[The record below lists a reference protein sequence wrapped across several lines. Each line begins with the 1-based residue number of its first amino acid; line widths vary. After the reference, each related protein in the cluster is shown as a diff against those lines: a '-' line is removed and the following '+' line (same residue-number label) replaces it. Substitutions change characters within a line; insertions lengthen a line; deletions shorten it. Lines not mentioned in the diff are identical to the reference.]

1 MARVFLSHS
10 SRDNAAA
17 AWMKQWL
24 ETQGFDVP
32 FLDFD
37 KHAGIPP
44 GADWEKTLYRELTTC
59 QAILILQT
67 PNWEASRWCFAE
79 YIQAR
84 ALGKPILQ
92 VIESQEAGGLLPV
105 ASDLQRL
112 DLGQN
117 REQGLEQLRR
127 VLEELALYRQGG
139 FDWDPRRP
147 PFPGLMAFEAEDA
160 AVYFGRDQE
169 IAALA
174 ERLTMVRTYG
184 GPSLFVLLG
193 DSGSGKSSLLRAG
206 LLPRLAHGGRQW
218 LPLDPMR
225 PQSHPTQQ
233 LAQVLALGLGLGPDW
248 DIQVLQP
255 MLAAEAANR
264 LPAWLAH
271 VATDLRLKASAPE
284 ARLVLA
290 IDQAEELFTLV
301 EAEEMGRFLRILSA
315 AMATDLPFTAVLT
328 LRSEFLGRLQRAA
341 DLSVAF
347 ETMPLAP
354 MPLARIA
361 AVIEGPAQVAGLTV
375 EPGFVQAALA
385 DCRTEDALPLLAFA
399 LRELYERFGKS
410 RRFNLADYQSFGDVA
425 AGLTPLENSVRRAAD
440 GVLAALQPTDRQ
452 LRALQEAFVPA
463 MVRVNTQGDFVR
475 RPASWNDL
483 PPDAWPVLERL
494 VEARL
499 LVIRLRQPDGE
510 RMVEVAH
517 EALLRKWPLLTGWL
531 NGAKDFLVGHQQ
543 LEQGLRD
550 WQQANKPASALL
562 NGLMLSRAQHWLV
575 ERPQQMNA
583 DVRLFVQASLEA
595 DQSRQKRQRRRRKQ
609 VLVAL
614 MILSTVATIEAVTG
628 IFKKWKLQNTVYDAQ
643 AITQL
648 AIDPV
653 QSMLNALALI
663 GRIDP
668 KEAFEITV
676 KLTQATGLNSQIDSF
691 ATGQGAIWSNAQ
703 DSSGVGVTGGQ
714 DGTLRHW
721 RTGLPAGPAVATG
734 QGAVKNLL
742 QLEND
747 DLITAGTDGTLR
759 RWRQNQPLGP
769 PIPTGQGQVLSL
781 IRLNNGDWLS
791 GGLDGT
797 VKFWRHGQ
805 AMGPAI
811 QAQQGAVISLAQLP
825 NGEVISGG
833 REASLRRWREGKPLG
848 PPLATGQG
856 ELVSLIGMTNG
867 ELVSGGRDGSLRR
880 WRDGVP
886 VGTVINAEQGEISL
900 LVEMADG
907 DLVSAGRDGSFRRWR
922 AGKPVGSAIP
932 SGQGALLS
940 LDTFDSG
947 EFITGGSDGTVRRW
961 RLGDALGQPI
971 KAGLGAV
978 YALVELD
985 NGVLVSGGSD
995 GFLRFW
1001 LDGKPLGQPLAT
1013 GQGRVLTLLARH
1025 NGLLASAGDDGTLRF
1040 WHQGRPHGAAIVT
1053 GQGKVRKLIER
1064 LNGDLV
1070 SAGSDGSLKRWRH
1083 GRQLGPTLQT
1093 GQGEILSL
1101 LELSNGQ
1108 LVTGSRSGSLRFWQ
1122 DGVAVGGP
1130 IATGQEA
1137 IWTLIQLSN
1146 GDVVSGGWDGSLRYW
1161 REGQPLGLP
1170 VTTGLG
1176 GVWSLSQ
1183 RANGDLIIGGR
1194 DGRMAIWRQGK
1205 PVVAGF
1211 PTAQGTLWSL
1221 LELANGDLV
1230 SAGENGTLRIYYP
1243 TAKAVR
1249 MACQELKIH
1258 PILTNPTTPV
1268 GRAAAKTCRRYQALP

>member
-44 GADWEKTLYRELTTC
+44 GADWEKTLYHELTTC

-112 DLGQN
+112 DLSQN

-139 FDWDPRRP
+139 FAWDPRRP

-160 AVYFGRDQE
+160 AVYFGRDRE
-169 IAALA
+169 IAALV

-184 GPSLFVLLG
+184 GPSLLVLLG

-206 LLPRLAHGGRQW
+206 VLPRLAHGGRQW

-233 LAQVLALGLGLGPDW
+233 LAQVLALGLGMGPDW

-255 MLAAEAANR
+255 MLAAEATNR
-264 LPAWLAH
+264 LPAWLARIG
-271 VATDLRLKASAPE
+271 ADLRLKASAPE

-290 IDQAEELFTLV
+290 IDQAEELFSLV

-315 AMATDLPFTAVLT
+315 AMATDLPFAAVLT
-328 LRSEFLGRLQRAA
+328 LRSEFLGRLQRAEE
-341 DLSVAF
+341 LSVPF

-354 MPLARIA
+354 MPLAGIA
-361 AVIEGPAQVAGLTV
+361 EVIEGPAQVAGLTV

-399 LRELYERFGKS
+399 LRELFERFGKS
-410 RRFNLADYQSFGDVA
+410 RRFTLADYQSFGDAA

-452 LRALQEAFVPA
+452 LLALQEAFAPA
-463 MVRVNTQGDFVR
+463 MVQVNTQGNYVR
-475 RPASWNDL
+475 RPARWNDL

-499 LVIRLRQPDGE
+499 LVSRLRQPDGE

-531 NGAKDFLVGHQQ
+531 NGAKVFLVGHQQ
-543 LEQGLRD
+543 LEQSLRD

-583 DVRLFVQASLEA
+583 DVRLFVEASLEA
-595 DQSRQKRQRRRRKQ
+595 DQSRQQRQRRRRNQ

-614 MILSTVATIEAVTG
+614 IALSTVATIQAVTG
-628 IFKKWKLQNTVYDAQ
+628 IFKQRKLQNTVYKAQ
-643 AITQL
+643 SIIEL

-653 QSMLNALALI
+653 ESMLNALALI
-663 GRIDP
+663 GRLDP
-668 KEAFEITV
+668 RETFESTV
-676 KLTQATGLNSQIDSF
+676 TLTQSTGLNAQLSSF
-691 ATGQGAIWSNAQ
+691 ATGQGAIWSMVL
-703 DSSGVGVTGGQ
+703 DSSGAGVTGGE
-714 DGTLRHW
+714 DGTFRRW
-721 RTGLPAGPAVATG
+721 RAGLPLGPAVATG
-734 QGAVKNLL
+734 QGALRNLIL
-742 QLEND
+742 LENG

-759 RWRQNQPLGP
+759 RWRQDQPLGP
-769 PIPTGQGQVLSL
+769 PIPTGQDRVVSL
-781 IRLNNGDWLS
+781 IRLSNGDWVS
-791 GGLDGT
+791 GGQDGT
-797 VKFWRHGQ
+797 LQFWRDGQ
-805 AMGPAI
+805 AAGPAI
-811 QAQQGAVISLAQLP
+811 QAQQGAVISLAELP
-825 NGEVISGG
+825 NGEIVSGG
-833 REASLRRWREGKPLG
+833 RQGSLGRWRDGKALG

-856 ELVSLIGMTNG
+856 EIVSLIAMTNG

-886 VGTVINAEQGEISL
+886 VGTVINSEQGEISL

-907 DLVSAGRDGSFRRWR
+907 DLVSAGRVGSFRRWR
-922 AGKPVGSAIP
+922 AGKAVGSAIP

-940 LDTFDSG
+940 LVALDSG
-947 EFITGGSDGTVRRW
+947 ELLSGGSDGTARRW
-961 RLGDALGQPI
+961 RLGKAWGQPI
-971 KAGLGAV
+971 KAGLGAI
-978 YALVELD
+978 YALAELD
-985 NGVLVSGGSD
+985 NGVLVSAGSD
-995 GFLRFW
+995 GLLRFW
-1001 LDGKPLGQPLAT
+1001 LEGEPLGLPLAT
-1013 GQGRVLTLLARH
+1013 GQGRVLTLLARQ
-1025 NGLLASAGDDGTLRF
+1025 NGSLASAGDDGTIRF

-1070 SAGSDGSLKRWRH
+1070 SAGSDGSLKQWRH
-1083 GRQLGPTLQT
+1083 GRQLEPTLQT

-1108 LVTGSRSGSLRFWQ
+1108 LVSGSRSGSLRFWQ

-1130 IATGQEA
+1130 IATDQEA

-1161 REGQPLGLP
+1161 RQGQPLGPPL
-1170 VTTGLG
+1170 TTGLG
-1176 GVWSLSQ
+1176 GVWSLLQ

-1194 DGRMAIWRQGK
+1194 DGRLAIWRQGK
-1205 PVVAGF
+1205 PVVAEF
-1211 PTAQGTLWSL
+1211 PTTQGTLWSL
-1221 LELANGDLV
+1221 LELSNGDLV

-1249 MACQELKIH
+1249 MACQELKMH

-1268 GRAAAKTCRRYQALP
+1268 GQAAAKTCGHSQSLP

>member
-1 MARVFLSHS
+1 
-10 SRDNAAA
+10 
-17 AWMKQWL
+17 
-24 ETQGFDVP
+24 
-32 FLDFD
+32 
-37 KHAGIPP
+37 
-44 GADWEKTLYRELTTC
+44 
-59 QAILILQT
+59 
-67 PNWEASRWCFAE
+67 
-79 YIQAR
+79 
-84 ALGKPILQ
+84 
-92 VIESQEAGGLLPV
+92 
-105 ASDLQRL
+105 
-112 DLGQN
+112 
-117 REQGLEQLRR
+117 
-127 VLEELALYRQGG
+127 LALYRQGG
-139 FDWDPRRP
+139 FAWDPRRP

-169 IAALA
+169 IAALV
-174 ERLTMVRTYG
+174 ERLTMGRTYG
-184 GPSLFVLLG
+184 GPSLLVLLG

-218 LPLDPMR
+218 LPLEPMR
-225 PQSHPTQQ
+225 PQSHPIQQ
-233 LAQVLALGLGLGPDW
+233 LAQVLALGLGVGPDW
-248 DIQVLQP
+248 DGKVLQP
-255 MLAAEAANR
+255 LLAAEAANR
-264 LPAWLAH
+264 LPAWWARI
-271 VATDLRLKASAPE
+271 AADLRLQASAPE

-301 EAEEMGRFLRILSA
+301 EAEETGRFLRLLSA
-315 AMATDLPFTAVLT
+315 AMAPDLPFTAVLT
-328 LRSEFLGRLQRAA
+328 LRSEFLGRWQRAA
-341 DLSVAF
+341 DLSVPF

-361 AVIEGPAQVAGLTV
+361 EVIEGPAQVVGLTV

-399 LRELYERFGKS
+399 LRELDERFGKS
-410 RRFNLADYQSFGDVA
+410 RRFTLADYQSFGDAA
-425 AGLTPLENSVRRAAD
+425 AGLSPLENSVRRAAD
-440 GVLAALQPTDRQ
+440 GVLAALQPTERQ

-463 MVRVNTQGDFVR
+463 MVRVNTVGDFVR
-475 RPASWNDL
+475 RPARWNDL
-483 PPDAWPVLERL
+483 PPDAWPILERL

-499 LVIRLRQPDGE
+499 LVSRLRQPDGE

-531 NGAKDFLVGHQQ
+531 NGAKVFLVGHQQ
-543 LEQGLRD
+543 LEQSLRD
-550 WQQANKPASALL
+550 WQQADKAASALL

-595 DQSRQKRQRRRRKQ
+595 DQTRQKRQRRRRNQ

-614 MILSTVATIEAVTG
+614 MALSTVATMEAVTG
-628 IFKKWKLQNTVYDAQ
+628 LFKQWQLQNTVYQAQ
-643 AITQL
+643 SITQL

-653 QSMLNALALI
+653 ESMLNSLALI
-663 GRIDP
+663 GRLDP
-668 KEAFEITV
+668 KEAFESTV
-676 KLTQATGLNSQIDSF
+676 TLMQATGLNAQLDSF
-691 ATGQGAIWSNAQ
+691 ATGQGAIWSLVL
-703 DSSGVGVTGGQ
+703 DSSGAVVTAGQ
-714 DGTLRHW
+714 DGTFRRW
-721 RTGLPAGPAVATG
+721 RAGLPLGPAVATG
-734 QGAVKNLL
+734 QGALKNLIPL
-742 QLEND
+742 DNGDQ
-747 DLITAGTDGTLR
+747 ITAGTDGTLR

-769 PIPTGQGQVLSL
+769 PIPTGQDLVLSL
-781 IRLNNGDWLS
+781 IPLQKGGWVS
-791 GGLDGT
+791 GGQDGT
-797 VKFWRHGQ
+797 LKFRRDGQ
-805 AMGPAI
+805 AAGPAI

-825 NGEVISGG
+825 NGEVVSGG
-833 REASLRRWREGKPLG
+833 REGTLRRWRDGKPLG

-856 ELVSLIGMTNG
+856 EIVSLIGMTHG
-867 ELVSGGRDGSLRR
+867 ELVSGGRDGTLRR

-886 VGTVINAEQGEISL
+886 VGTVINADQGEISL
-900 LVEMADG
+900 LVETADG

-922 AGKPVGSAIP
+922 AGKPVGRAIP

-940 LDTFDSG
+940 IDSLDSG

-961 RLGDALGQPI
+961 RLGEAWGQPI

-978 YALVELD
+978 YAQAELA
-985 NGVLVSGGSD
+985 NGVLVSAGSD

-1013 GQGRVLTLLARH
+1013 GQGRVLTVVARH
-1025 NGLLASAGDDGTLRF
+1025 NGLLASAGDDGSIRF
-1040 WHQGRPHGAAIVT
+1040 WNQDRPHGAAIVT
-1053 GQGKVRKLIER
+1053 GQGKVRKLIEL

-1101 LELSNGQ
+1101 LELADGQ
-1108 LVTGSRSGSLRFWQ
+1108 LVTGSRSGILRFWR

-1137 IWTLIQLSN
+1137 IWALIQLSN
-1146 GDVVSGGWDGSLRYW
+1146 GDVVSGGWDGTLRYW
-1161 REGQPLGLP
+1161 RGGQPLGPP

-1176 GVWSLSQ
+1176 GVWSLLQ
-1183 RANGDLIIGGR
+1183 RANGDLILGGR
-1194 DGRMAIWRQGK
+1194 DGRLAIWRQGK

-1221 LELANGDLV
+1221 LEQANGDLV

-1249 MACQELKIH
+1249 MACQELKLH
-1258 PILTNPTTPV
+1258 PLLTKPTTPV
-1268 GRAAAKTCRRYQALP
+1268 GRAADKTCRQYQGLP